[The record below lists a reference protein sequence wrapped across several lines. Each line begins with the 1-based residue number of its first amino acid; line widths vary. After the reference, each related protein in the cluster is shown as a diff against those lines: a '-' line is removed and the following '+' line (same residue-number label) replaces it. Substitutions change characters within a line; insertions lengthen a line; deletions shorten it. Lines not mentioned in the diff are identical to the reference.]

1 MGIRVETTARGFG
14 QISSL
19 WATLL
24 SKRKDFKRIYT
35 YIPMGNFENNQL
47 HDSIIVFGIAPHNVG
62 LWEVLG
68 SNSPTRCTQH
78 AETLSKVQKKSFQT
92 K

>member
-1 MGIRVETTARGFG
+1 
-14 QISSL
+14 
-19 WATLL
+19 
-24 SKRKDFKRIYT
+24 
-35 YIPMGNFENNQL
+35 MGNFENNQL